1 MSKGDRNWNCKDKSM
16 NWLAVYWKREKKRL
30 EQCKDKLW
38 FGVGFSTTL
47 QGVAAVANHMPEP
60 EANDGYMLT
69 STYTLLQQWN

>member
-1 MSKGDRNWNCKDKSM
+1 MKLQGQKHELISSVLKER
-16 NWLAVYWKREKKRL
+16 KKRL
-30 EQCKDKLW
+30 EQCKDKLR

-69 STYTLLQQWN
+69 STYTLLQQ